1 MKNAAKIL
9 SHLQHQPQFNKL
21 TQFACIKK
29 VQQLFPPHLQKMV
42 LYGYMRNDIL
52 FFALAH
58 PGAKQEFDIILDSI
72 KTPLKLYPPKEC
84 GGTTITDIKAFV
96 SHKPRL
102 KFTETK
108 PTEYLYRER
117 AAGDFINN
125 TDAPKLHKIIE
136 KIRTIIHDRTD

>member
-29 VQQLFPPHLQKMV
+29 VQRLFPPHLQKMV
-42 LYGYMRNDIL
+42 LYGYIRNDIL

-72 KTPLKLYPPKEC
+72 KTPLKAYPPKEC
-84 GGTTITDIKAFV
+84 NGTAINDIKAFV

-102 KFTETK
+102 RFTETK
-108 PTEYLYRER
+108 PAQQLYHER
-117 AAGDFINN
+117 AQGGFTNN
-125 TDAPKLHKIIE
+125 IHAPKLHNIIE
-136 KIRTIIHDRTD
+136 EIRTIIHDRTD